1 MAYTAKPL
9 PPSNSLQMI
18 ASAKKQSITG
28 YLQEA
33 APGLTR
39 VIEATRGEVDVDL
52 SHVESIAVCDAMIA
66 QLLEQMEEYGA
77 EVGSFAAT
85 SFIDRY
91 QKLTELRRKL
101 ADSEIERRKYGAHLI
116 EADEVKRLAS
126 EIVDSIRRHV
136 RDPNTILK
144 ITGDIGRIVK
154 GLSPVK
160 SEPDLTPV
168 QRKELAEVKE
178 AAGRGEI
185 GEPFQAA
192 ATPPSDSSPVAHV
205 VEPNPN
211 PFEEDDPLAGM

>member
-9 PPSNSLQMI
+9 PPSNSIQMI

-66 QLLEQMEEYGA
+66 QLLEQMEAYNA
-77 EVGSFAAT
+77 ELGTFAA
-85 SFIDRY
+85 SAFIDRY

-126 EIVDSIRRHV
+126 EIVDSDRRHV

-160 SEPDLTPV
+160 PEPELSPS

-185 GEPFQAA
+185 GEPLHVA
-192 ATPPSDSSPVAHV
+192 ATPPPASTPIAHV
-205 VEPNPN
+205 VEPNP
-211 PFEEDDPLAGM
+211 FEDDDPLAGM

>member
-1 MAYTAKPL
+1 MAYTAQKL

-18 ASAKKQSITG
+18 SSAKKQSITG

-33 APGLTR
+33 APALTR

-66 QLLEQMEEYGA
+66 QLLEQREEYQA
-77 EVGSFAAT
+77 EAGTFAA
-85 SFIDRY
+85 SAFVDRY

-154 GLSPVK
+154 GLSPIK
-160 SEPDLTPV
+160 PEPELTPAA
-168 QRKELAEVKE
+168 RKELAEVKE
-178 AAGRGEI
+178 AAGRGEV
-185 GEPFQAA
+185 G
-192 ATPPSDSSPVAHV
+192 SPVAASLSPI
-205 VEPNPN
+205 VESN